1 MPQSVYYKIQ
11 ILCLGSTKMCLVMT
25 RYIFGW
31 ASGQSGEKKERSQC
45 FSTFCNKDPLMD
57 KMNPIG

>member
-1 MPQSVYYKIQ
+1 MPQSVYYKVQ

-25 RYIFGW
+25 RHILV
-31 ASGQSGEKKERSQC
+31 GQVGSQGKKRRRSEY
-45 FSTFCNKDPLMD
+45 FSTICNKDPLMD